1 MPLLIAIGRAVISA
15 AALEAVLRLE
25 AARLLLA
32 EHRADDAAAG
42 APLSRELSRL
52 DGLTAPGLLKR
63 LTRLDLPGD
72 LDRAVRDVLGRRDD
86 MVHRAFL
93 DTELTGAVTKQ
104 ESVDAVVKRI
114 DRLALD
120 CAELAVELDAYA
132 VSTLLGLTGE
142 SLAQLVHPAGEQDP
156 SARIDLFESKQLEA
170 VRALAAVATMVE
182 GLPLGEVV
190 GTEPAC
196 RRSS

>member
-1 MPLLIAIGRAVISA
+1 MPLMIAIGRAVISA

-52 DGLTAPGLLKR
+52 DRLTAPGLLKK

-93 DTELTGAVTKQ
+93 E
-104 ESVDAVVKRI
+104 
-114 DRLALD
+114 
-120 CAELAVELDAYA
+120 
-132 VSTLLGLTGE
+132 
-142 SLAQLVHPAGEQDP
+142 
-156 SARIDLFESKQLEA
+156 
-170 VRALAAVATMVE
+170 
-182 GLPLGEVV
+182 
-190 GTEPAC
+190 
-196 RRSS
+196 RS